1 MSYQRRAEFLPF
13 TRPMLG
19 AEEIQEMIDSI
30 ESGWIT
36 TGPKAARFEEAGR

>member
-1 MSYQRRAEFLPF
+1 MTYSRRETFLPF

-19 AEEIQEMIDSI
+19 AEEIAEMVDSI

-36 TGPKAARFEEAGR
+36 TGPKAARFEQALE